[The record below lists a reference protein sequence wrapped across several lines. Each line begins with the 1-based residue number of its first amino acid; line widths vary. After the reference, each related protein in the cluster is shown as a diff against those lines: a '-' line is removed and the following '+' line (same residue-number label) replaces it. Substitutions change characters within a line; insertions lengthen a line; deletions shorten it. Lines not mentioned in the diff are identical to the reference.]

1 MSEKIPQTI
10 LLIES
15 DDETRP
21 LLRDNLLGWGYRVLV
36 TLNEKDAIAHAA
48 QVSGEINL
56 ILINQVGF
64 TVENYVNVAWRIQ
77 RSLNLPPTPVVILAE
92 GFSEDMEGKTIRVGK
107 DEYVTFLEDAE
118 QLITLLSDLCSR

>member
-1 MSEKIPQTI
+1 MSEKAPQTI

-21 LLRDNLLGWGYRVLV
+21 LLRDNLLGWGYRVIV
-36 TLNEKDAIAHAA
+36 TLNEADAIAHAS
-48 QVSGEINL
+48 QVNGEIDL

-64 TVENYVNVAWRIQ
+64 TVENYITVARRIQ

-92 GFSEDMEGKTIRVGK
+92 RFGEDMEGKTIQVGK
-107 DEYVTFLEDAE
+107 DEYVTYLEDAE